1 MGGDGR
7 TRTALTSCRA
17 PSSGSGFVKC
27 VDGGLSARR
36 SDAPAGGIRLQTAGN
51 GGPKSARSQRR
62 QRVGKCPRSAD
73 TLAQRPQL
81 VQGVGRSARTSHISR
96 QSGCPGRDR
105 PRGAPRPGLTCS
117 CRRGQQSCGAA
128 VAGAHLLRRSRARGG
143 LSWCSTVGCPCG
155 SAGGPAGG
163 IERLLA
169 APSAISERPLHSRAR
184 QRRRRNARHLL
195 RRFLCYKRACR
206 TARGHGYGWLINLP
220 RAAPQ

>member
-1 MGGDGR
+1 MRRWWVVGEEERRPGQR
-7 TRTALTSCRA
+7 HRA
-17 PSSGSGFVKC
+17 ADS
-27 VDGGLSARR
+27 R
-36 SDAPAGGIRLQTAGN
+36 
-51 GGPKSARSQRR
+51 QRR
-62 QRVGKCPRSAD
+62 AEERWQPAAAGRQMPAAGLTRW
-73 TLAQRPQL
+73 AQRAQL
-81 VQGVGRSARTSHISR
+81 VQGVGRSARTSRISR

-143 LSWCSTVGCPCG
+143 LSWCSTVGCPCEA
-155 SAGGPAGG
+155 AGGPAGG
-163 IERLLA
+163 IEHLLA

-220 RAAPQ
+220 SAAPQ